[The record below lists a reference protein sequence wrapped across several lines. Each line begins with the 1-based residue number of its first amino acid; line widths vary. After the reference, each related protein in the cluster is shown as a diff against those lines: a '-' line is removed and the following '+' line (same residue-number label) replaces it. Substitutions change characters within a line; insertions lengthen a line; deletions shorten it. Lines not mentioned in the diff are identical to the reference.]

1 MTPEEIE
8 KNIEFILHHQ
18 ANSEVRQEKLQE
30 QVAVLAGQNMET
42 SAQIGALSQQMAIR
56 DERVSAN
63 LENLSGKIENLSDGI
78 EGLKDICRDLLNHA
92 HQTDVRL
99 TRLENPD
106 R

>member
-8 KNIEFILHHQ
+8 KTIEFILHHQ

-30 QVAVLAGQNMET
+30 QVAVLAVQNKET
-42 SAQIGALSQQMAIR
+42 SVQIAALSQEMAVR
-56 DERVSAN
+56 DERVSA
-63 LENLSGKIENLSDGI
+63 KIEKLSDGI

-92 HQTDVRL
+92 HRTDVHL

>member
-1 MTPEEIE
+1 MTPKEIE
-8 KNIEFILHHQ
+8 KTIEFILHHQ

-30 QVAVLAGQNMET
+30 QVAVLAGQNKET
-42 SAQIGALSQQMAIR
+42 SVQIAALSREMAVR
-56 DERVSAN
+56 DERVSA
-63 LENLSGKIENLSDGI
+63 KIEKLSDGI

-92 HQTDVRL
+92 RRTDVRL